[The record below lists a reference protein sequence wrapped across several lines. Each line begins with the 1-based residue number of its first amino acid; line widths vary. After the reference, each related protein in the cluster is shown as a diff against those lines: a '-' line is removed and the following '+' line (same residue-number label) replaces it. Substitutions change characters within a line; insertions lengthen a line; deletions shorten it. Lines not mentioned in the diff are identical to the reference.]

1 MFLPKNEIKES
12 ISKDENQSKGN
23 VTVIVKPQDKEISL
37 KKSIFISTVLHPL
50 VVFLVWGLTALL
62 ILFGIIVPIFNKPQL
77 KKDIT
82 FTLVTNPEAPPINKN
97 TKNRSDRNSRAG
109 GKHDPTKRESEPR
122 PQAAAA
128 KQQQKASAQPKQQQ
142 NQQQSKTKQQPR
154 QQQKQPVQKQQN
166 KVQQQKQALK
176 QETRKQI
183 EAPKP
188 NKVVTSPRPSVTPKN
203 KFAIEV
209 PKVNPNSKP
218 GVHSGPIASSGRNTS
233 GKPSSSNATKT
244 SSGSNVGPVLMPS
257 QGGSSSNGTS
267 SRGNGRFNSG
277 GSYGSSGNAG
287 NPSPGNPKG
296 APGIDAIR
304 EPDFG
309 PYMKE
314 VERRIKANWSPPNGG
329 QSKKVVLLFTIAR
342 DGRLLS
348 LKIAKSSG
356 YKADDDAAISA
367 VKLTAPFRPLPPEY
381 KGSSVDIN
389 FTFDFYASSARRY

>member
-1 MFLPKNEIKES
+1 MFLPKNEEIEKS
-12 ISKDENQSKGN
+12 ISKNEKQANGN
-23 VTVIVKPQDKEISL
+23 VTVIVKPQNKEIPL
-37 KKSIFISTVLHPL
+37 KKSILISTVLHPL
-50 VVFLVWGLTALL
+50 AVFLIWGLTTLL
-62 ILFGIIVPIFNKPQL
+62 ILLGIIVPIFNKPQL

-128 KQQQKASAQPKQQQ
+128 KQQQKAATAQPKQ
-142 NQQQSKTKQQPR
+142 QQPR
-154 QQQKQPVQKQQN
+154 QQQKPQAQKKQSAQKQQN
-166 KVQQQKQALK
+166 RVQQPKQTIR
-176 QETRKQI
+176 QEAKKPT

-188 NKVVTSPRPSVTPKN
+188 NKVTTSPRPSVAPKN

-209 PKVNPNSKP
+209 PKVNPNSKS
-218 GVHSGPIASSGRNTS
+218 GVHSGPVASSGTNTS
-233 GKPSSSNATKT
+233 GRPSSSNANKT
-244 SSGSNVGPVLMPS
+244 SGGSNIGPVLMPS
-257 QGGSSSNGTS
+257 QGGSSSSGAS

-356 YKADDDAAISA
+356 FKADDDAAISA

>member
-1 MFLPKNEIKES
+1 MFLPKNEIEES
-12 ISKDENQSKGN
+12 ISKDKNELKGN
-23 VTVIVKPQDKEISL
+23 VTVIIKPQDKEIPL
-37 KKSIFISTVLHPL
+37 KKSILISTVLHPL
-50 VVFLVWGLTALL
+50 VVFLAWGLTTLL
-62 ILFGIIVPIFNKPQL
+62 ILLGIIVPIFNKPQL

-82 FTLVTNPEAPPINKN
+82 FTLVTNPEAVPINKN
-97 TKNRSDRNSRAG
+97 TKNRSDRNSQAG

-128 KQQQKASAQPKQQQ
+128 RQQQKASQA
-142 NQQQSKTKQQPR
+142 KQQPSR
-154 QQQKQPVQKQQN
+154 QQKSQQQKQQNKQTVQKQQN
-166 KVQQQKQALK
+166 KVQPKQTLK
-176 QETRKQI
+176 QETRKPI

-188 NKVVTSPRPSVTPKN
+188 NKIATSPRPSVVPKN

-209 PKVNPNSKP
+209 PKVNPNSKS
-218 GVHSGPIASSGRNTS
+218 GVHSGPIASSGANKT
-233 GKPSSSNATKT
+233 GKPSSINGSGKT
-244 SSGSNVGPVLMPS
+244 SSGSNIGPVLMPS
-257 QGGSSSNGTS
+257 QGGRSSNGAS

-277 GSYGSSGNAG
+277 GSYGSAGNAG

-356 YKADDDAAISA
+356 FKADDDAAISA

>member
-1 MFLPKNEIKES
+1 MFLPKNELQENTTKN
-12 ISKDENQSKGN
+12 ENQKSGN
-23 VTVIVKPQDKEISL
+23 VTIIVKPENKEISL
-37 KKSIFISTVLHPL
+37 KKSILISTVLHPL
-50 VVFLVWGLTALL
+50 VVFLIWGLTALL
-62 ILFGIIVPIFNKPQL
+62 ILLGIIVPIFNKPQL

-82 FTLVTNPEAPPINKN
+82 FTLVTNPEATPINKN

-122 PQAAAA
+122 PQAS
-128 KQQQKASAQPKQQQ
+128 SA
-142 NQQQSKTKQQPR
+142 R
-154 QQQKQPVQKQQN
+154 QQQQASQANKPKTVQKPMAKPQTNKQKTQQAKQN
-166 KVQQQKQALK
+166 NQQKQVK
-176 QETRKQI
+176 QTTKEVKK

-188 NKVVTSPRPSVTPKN
+188 NKVAMSPRPTTTPKN

-209 PKVNPNSKP
+209 PKANQNSKP
-218 GVHSGPIASSGRNTS
+218 GSHSGPVASNNNNA
-233 GKPSSSNATKT
+233 GKSSSASGNKT
-244 SSGSNVGPVLMPS
+244 ASSGSNVGPVLMPS
-257 QGGSSSNGTS
+257 QGSSSSSGTS
-267 SRGNGRFNSG
+267 ARGNGRFNSSG
-277 GSYGSSGNAG
+277 AYGSSGNAG

-367 VKLTAPFRPLPPEY
+367 VKLTAPFKPLPPEY

>member
-1 MFLPKNEIKES
+1 MFLPKNEIEES
-12 ISKDENQSKGN
+12 ISKNENQSKGN
-23 VTVIVKPQDKEISL
+23 VTVIVKPEDKEIPL
-37 KKSIFISTVLHPL
+37 KKSILISTVLHPL
-50 VVFLVWGLTALL
+50 VVFLAWGLTTLL
-62 ILFGIIVPIFNKPQL
+62 ILLGIIVPIFNKPPL

-82 FTLVTNPEAPPINKN
+82 FTLVTNPEATPINKN

-128 KQQQKASAQPKQQQ
+128 KQQQKAATAQPKQ
-142 NQQQSKTKQQPR
+142 QQPR
-154 QQQKQPVQKQQN
+154 QQQKPQAQKKQSQQKQQN
-166 KVQQQKQALK
+166 KVQPKQALK
-176 QETRKQI
+176 QETRKPI

-188 NKVVTSPRPSVTPKN
+188 NKVATSPRPSVVPKN

-218 GVHSGPIASSGRNTS
+218 GVHSGPVASSGTNKT
-233 GKPSSSNATKT
+233 GKPSSTSGSGKT
-244 SSGSNVGPVLMPS
+244 SSGSNIGPVLMPS
-257 QGGSSSNGTS
+257 QGGSSSNGSS

-277 GSYGSSGNAG
+277 GSYGSAGNAG

-356 YKADDDAAISA
+356 FKADDDAAISA

>member
-1 MFLPKNEIKES
+1 MFLPKNEIEES
-12 ISKDENQSKGN
+12 ISKDENQLKGN
-23 VTVIVKPQDKEISL
+23 VTVIVKPQDKEIPL

-50 VVFLVWGLTALL
+50 VVFLVWGLTTLL
-62 ILFGIIVPIFNKPQL
+62 ILLGIIVPIFNKPQL

-128 KQQQKASAQPKQQQ
+128 KQQQKASTQPKQQ
-142 NQQQSKTKQQPR
+142 NHQQSKPKQQPR

-176 QETRKQI
+176 QETRKPI

-188 NKVVTSPRPSVTPKN
+188 NNVVTSPRPSVTPKN

-218 GVHSGPIASSGRNTS
+218 GVHSGPIASSGANTS
-233 GKPSSSNATKT
+233 GKPSSSNTNKT
-244 SSGSNVGPVLMPS
+244 SSGSNVGPVLVPS
-257 QGGSSSNGTS
+257 QGGSSSNGAS

>member
-1 MFLPKNEIKES
+1 MFLPKNEIEES
-12 ISKDENQSKGN
+12 ISKNENQSKGN
-23 VTVIVKPQDKEISL
+23 VTVIVKPEDKEIPL
-37 KKSIFISTVLHPL
+37 KKSILISTVLHPL
-50 VVFLVWGLTALL
+50 VVFLAWGLTTLL
-62 ILFGIIVPIFNKPQL
+62 ILLGIIVPIFNKPPL

-82 FTLVTNPEAPPINKN
+82 FTLVTNPEATPINKN

-128 KQQQKASAQPKQQQ
+128 KQQQKAATAQPKQ
-142 NQQQSKTKQQPR
+142 QQPR
-154 QQQKQPVQKQQN
+154 QQQKPQAQKKQSQQKQQN
-166 KVQQQKQALK
+166 KVQPKQALK
-176 QETRKQI
+176 QETRKPI
-183 EAPKP
+183 EAPRP
-188 NKVVTSPRPSVTPKN
+188 NKVATSPRPSVVPKN

-218 GVHSGPIASSGRNTS
+218 GVHSGPVASNGTSKTGRPSTSGRGKTS
-233 GKPSSSNATKT
+233 G
-244 SSGSNVGPVLMPS
+244 GSNIGPVLMPS
-257 QGGSSSNGTS
+257 QGGSSSNGSS

-356 YKADDDAAISA
+356 FKADDDAAISA